1 MRVFVTMSSL
11 SAVLVKMRDA
21 KLRAAALQGTAE
33 EIWALLELL
42 IQIVPLLAVF
52 ALLGVLWRPTF

>member
-1 MRVFVTMSSL
+1 
-11 SAVLVKMRDA
+11 MRDA